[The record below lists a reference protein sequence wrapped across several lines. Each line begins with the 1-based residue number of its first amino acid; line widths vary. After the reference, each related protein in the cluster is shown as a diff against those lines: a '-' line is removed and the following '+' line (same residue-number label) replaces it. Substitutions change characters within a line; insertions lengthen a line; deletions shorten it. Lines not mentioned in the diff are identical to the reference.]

1 MKLFS
6 EDEIETE
13 YILPKDELPMVIDCL
28 KFVISRTHRSSGA
41 IKKTHNSVVSELVS
55 LLHSMW
61 MAADCCPMSERSIID
76 HFEKN
81 VWAPYRKLSKSGQPG
96 RKHRAKPKSIPEATR
111 KSSRTSTVDLTP
123 ETHDAHVTNTDS
135 IEAQPAAKKQK
146 RVATRTDDIERK
158 EFRKKWEEEV
168 GNHMYDIN
176 CKKVVKAR
184 VEAGYCFD
192 YEFYEDQKTRRLQV
206 MCVKKV
212 TKQFLE
218 EEKQRNIRKSRQY
231 LRRLSAFGIS
241 VNDPGSGSASVDKNE
256 ALEEAAATD
265 ISVESDE
272 FIPVNSN
279 KLVSSTNIHSCVLTR
294 NAKQAQKEGISKQM
308 ISVATQHGSVPKIPT
323 KIGQAYNPKYLE
335 AIGVMMSDGL
345 SAPQAIKATYTLD
358 TIVHEQERYLPLS
371 MDPEYQAAYSK
382 LKRMQKQGA
391 SDARIEDDV
400 IVEVDSDE
408 ELESEENMRI
418 PVIQKLKR
426 LVDERK
432 SRAKENSS
440 NALPDIHTAR
450 RNHQLMSVYVEGK
463 IALEMLESHGSGTFI
478 MPDGTTRN
486 KTGEIAAML
495 IKVNDKMRAVKAQQI
510 GKGDRKTWA
519 DTIVHMLSRLA
530 ISSRTDVKALWSS
543 IRSILSDLC
552 DVNKKLG
559 AEIEGVIG
567 SDWEPGQLFCVL
579 QYVLHIPTAIKTVFS
594 KYSGTY
600 L

>member
-1 MKLFS
+1 
-6 EDEIETE
+6 
-13 YILPKDELPMVIDCL
+13 
-28 KFVISRTHRSSGA
+28 
-41 IKKTHNSVVSELVS
+41 
-55 LLHSMW
+55 
-61 MAADCCPMSERSIID
+61 
-76 HFEKN
+76 
-81 VWAPYRKLSKSGQPG
+81 
-96 RKHRAKPKSIPEATR
+96 
-111 KSSRTSTVDLTP
+111 
-123 ETHDAHVTNTDS
+123 
-135 IEAQPAAKKQK
+135 
-146 RVATRTDDIERK
+146 
-158 EFRKKWEEEV
+158 
-168 GNHMYDIN
+168 
-176 CKKVVKAR
+176 
-184 VEAGYCFD
+184 
-192 YEFYEDQKTRRLQV
+192 
-206 MCVKKV
+206 
-212 TKQFLE
+212 
-218 EEKQRNIRKSRQY
+218 
-231 LRRLSAFGIS
+231 
-241 VNDPGSGSASVDKNE
+241 
-256 ALEEAAATD
+256 
-265 ISVESDE
+265 
-272 FIPVNSN
+272 
-279 KLVSSTNIHSCVLTR
+279 
-294 NAKQAQKEGISKQM
+294 M

-486 KTGEIAAML
+486 KTGEIAGML

-559 AEIEGVIG
+559 VEIKV
-567 SDWEPGQLFCVL
+567 V
-579 QYVLHIPTAIKTVFS
+579 
-594 KYSGTY
+594 
-600 L
+600 